1 MNNFI
6 PVLTQDFWLSTFPR
20 LATITDP
27 AWVSARA
34 SSQLFEFPQG
44 TIMMRPGESSPGFVL
59 IAKGCMRVYQRAQNG
74 REIALYRTLA
84 GEMCLLTLA
93 NLLNNTTYSA
103 EAMAEE
109 AVSAVV
115 IPLADFQ
122 KALRDSEE
130 FRLTLFAIL
139 SQRLSDMMHLVG
151 RVAFQPLDMRLA
163 NLLGQLFEERKT
175 TSLSVTHQKLAHELG
190 TTREVT
196 SRLLKEFEQLGCIRL
211 YRGSIELLSAQ
222 DLALLTKSA
231 IV

>member
-1 MNNFI
+1 MSSSI
-6 PVLTQDFWLSTFPR
+6 PALTHDFWLTVFPR
-20 LATITDP
+20 LASITDP
-27 AWVSARA
+27 AWVAARTA
-34 SSQLFEFPQG
+34 SQLYEFPQG
-44 TIMMRPGESSPGFVL
+44 TVMMRPGESSPGFVL
-59 IAKGCMRVYQRAQNG
+59 IAQGCMRVYQRAQNG

-84 GEMCLLTLA
+84 GEICLLTLA

-109 AVSAVV
+109 AVKAVI

-122 KALRDSEE
+122 KALKDSEE
-130 FRLTLFAIL
+130 FRLALFATL
-139 SQRLSDMMHLVG
+139 SLRLSDMMHLIG

-163 NLLGQLFEERKT
+163 NLLGQRFEEDKT
-175 TSLSVTHQKLAHELG
+175 TSLRVTHQKLAYELG

-211 YRGSIELLSAQ
+211 NRGSIELLSAK

-231 IV
+231 VS

>member
-1 MNNFI
+1 MNPTAN
-6 PVLTQDFWLSTFPR
+6 PLTHDFWHTIFPR
-20 LATITDP
+20 LAEITDP
-27 AWVSARA
+27 AWQSARA
-34 SSQLFEFPQG
+34 ASQLYEFPQG
-44 TIMMRPGESSPGFVL
+44 SVMMRPGEASPGFVL

-74 REIALYRTLA
+74 REIALYRAQA
-84 GEMCLLTLA
+84 GEICLLTLA

-109 AVSAVV
+109 AVSAVI

-122 KALRDSEE
+122 KALKDSEE
-130 FRLTLFAIL
+130 FRLTLFATL
-139 SQRLSDMMHLVG
+139 SLRLSDMMHLIG

-163 NLLGQLFEERKT
+163 NLLVQRFEEDKATLLR
-175 TSLSVTHQKLAHELG
+175 VTHQKLAYELG

-211 YRGSIELLSAQ
+211 NRGSIELLSVK

-231 IV
+231 VV